1 MGVFVMFM
9 WAKKMNFSPKW
20 LIAIAVFAIVLH
32 SIAAA
37 EAGSE
42 MGYSVQ
48 PGSLEYVG
56 AFDLRQIDPE
66 LTGADVTIASVC
78 RSITYTDGQPQ
89 DDYRINMRHNCFA
102 DGKVNFAD
110 GIDPDDGI
118 SVHATAIG
126 AILIGSDPNG
136 QMDSIANF
144 RYDGASPQA
153 QLDIYEFWHFV
164 RDYIFVG
171 KKLDADILT
180 MSVGTTFEDWWTRG
194 IQRLAEKDGVV
205 IIAGIGN
212 GYEVFDPVLYP
223 AAGGNVI
230 GVGVIDSVDTN
241 SISESLNNFSLARP
255 EHSSVGPTGDMRC
268 KPDIVAP
275 GNCLI
280 PDANGTDGYEV
291 SGDWSSYAT
300 PVVAGTVGLLM
311 QKAKGQEELKAAAF
325 GPASNCVMKAIV
337 MNSAV
342 KLPYWHKGELTK
354 EDDYQSPLDRIQGA
368 GMLDA
373 VGAYEQLTAGRFL
386 PDSKSRIGWDNNV
399 IEKNGKAENI
409 YIIELDD
416 PKDKFITATVT
427 WNKHFEDTYPFS
439 SVPKSNDNLRLE
451 LWAVDAND
459 PDGTYLLDYS
469 DSENDNVEHIF
480 CKTDPN
486 HFRYEIVVT
495 AGEEFISDP
504 NEPQRYGIAWKAA
517 DSDKLDELGWYDL
530 NGNNRVDNGD
540 LAVLL
545 NSLEE
550 YRKSPGEYLFGDIND
565 DGQIDLEDV
574 KVWIDGYSRLK

>member
-1 MGVFVMFM
+1 MVVFAMFM
-9 WAKKMNFSPKW
+9 WVKKINFGTKR
-20 LIAIAVFAIVLH
+20 LIAATVFAIILH
-32 SIAAA
+32 STAAA
-37 EAGSE
+37 ETDLE
-42 MGYSVQ
+42 MGYSAQ
-48 PGSLEYVG
+48 PGSLGYVG
-56 AFDLRQIDPE
+56 TFDLRKIDPE

-89 DDYRINMRHNCFA
+89 NDYRINTRHNCFA
-102 DGKVNFAD
+102 EGKVNFAN
-110 GIDPDDGI
+110 GVDPNDGI
-118 SVHATAIG
+118 SAHATAIG
-126 AILIGSDPNG
+126 AILIGSDPDG

-144 RYDGASPQA
+144 RYEGASPQSR
-153 QLDIYEFWHFV
+153 LDIYEFWHFI
-164 RDYIFVG
+164 RDYVFVG

-180 MSVGTTFEDWWTRG
+180 MSVGMAFEDWWTRG

-205 IIAGIGN
+205 IVAGIGN
-212 GYEVFDPVLYP
+212 GDDVFDPVLYP

-230 GVGVIDSVDTN
+230 GVGVVDSADTN
-241 SISESLNNFSLARP
+241 DIAESLNNFSLARP

-280 PDANGTDGYEV
+280 PDANGMDGYEI
-291 SGDWSSYAT
+291 SGDWSSYST

-311 QKAKGQEELKAAAF
+311 QKAKSQDELKAAAS
-325 GPASNCVMKAIV
+325 GPGSNCVMKAIV

-354 EDDYQSPLDRIQGA
+354 EDDYQSPLDYVQGA

-386 PDSKSRIGWDNNV
+386 PGSKSRIRWDNNV
-399 IEKNGKAENI
+399 VEKDDKSENT

-439 SVPKSNDNLRLE
+439 NVQKSNDDLRLE
-451 LWAVDAND
+451 LWAVDADNPAD
-459 PDGTYLLDYS
+459 AYLLDYS
-469 DSENDNVEHIF
+469 DSANDNVEHIF
-480 CKTDPN
+480 CEADPN
-486 HFRYEIVVT
+486 HFRYEIVV
-495 AGEEFISDP
+495 AGGEEFVSKAD
-504 NEPQRYGIAWKAA
+504 EPQRYGIAWKAA
-517 DSDKLDELGWYDL
+517 GGDNSDEPGWYDL
-530 NGNNRVDNGD
+530 NGDSRIDIDD
-540 LAVLL
+540 LPILL

-550 YRKSPGEYLFGDIND
+550 YKESPGEYLFGDIND
-565 DGQIDLEDV
+565 DGQIDLEDI
-574 KVWIDGYSRLK
+574 KVWLEGYSRLK